1 MEEIASSPV
10 PQCLKTS
17 IENVKIK
24 MTPKAGQERSRK
36 AETEFANYILEN
48 ATLLKKLTLWLDEEE
63 EEEES
68 SSVLEQI
75 LTFRNCPFVEVKI
88 GRVAW
93 KFRLGYIV
101 EAKPFSRFLSSKNSY
116 Y

>member
-63 EEEES
+63 EEES

-75 LTFRNCPFVEVKI
+75 NSHVSKLPFCRGEDRSSSMEI
-88 GRVAW
+88 SP
-93 KFRLGYIV
+93 RLY
-101 EAKPFSRFLSSKNSY
+101 S
-116 Y
+116 